1 MDNIVM
7 KRSNSTKLERI
18 ETYKPESIFVCV
30 IGQHPRELLQGLY
43 WSYCFFAE
51 RWPSHIYVHSVN
63 PTINKKEVRDF
74 FDNNIKLFWQHIQR
88 IPIQFGEELEYIKPK
103 LTICFD
109 RENSDS
115 FYQEMLSH
123 LNDNL
128 YNISSSEKKLLSI
141 NKSDAEFHIPMINQ
155 LNAATA
161 IIKNKCSSFVRLGQK
176 TVEGKANE
184 IDVYVDRYSID
195 FAYVNLANHYDNYA
209 RDFDYLMARCARNHD
224 NISAV
229 EVKPASSKK
238 QPSKSLATIKST
250 LDFIDRYEFSCEDS
264 KTVFGELMPE
274 RLRPS
279 ELLVEAIEESTFN
292 SKQSTSQQ
300 ARNHHNAAEIPQ
312 IILDLVSKSGTA
324 NKPAYQ
330 LLINDKAVLLS
341 LKNTAYLCAWLASP
355 NTHYITF
362 NKQLGIEKVYQ
373 LYCLVTEQPEKA
385 FNNTYRNVLN
395 EQGCNAQINDIVAY
409 FRQSEANKLST
420 IVGRTVAT
428 KLKAM
433 PHSTTYN
440 FLDDP
445 ELGGYLGGRTENNDK
460 NEIKSSLL
468 SQGITEQQI
477 EWLIPKSIDN
487 KNKVKDYFQHQEI
500 HTKTKVANTDL
511 GRFLKDQGATFTLY
525 ENILASKD
533 KNTTDCNKSSNP
545 KQPKLFVCALP
556 SCNASILI
564 E

>member
-1 MDNIVM
+1 M
-7 KRSNSTKLERI
+7 KRSNSTKLKRI
-18 ETYKPESIFVCV
+18 ESYQPESIFVCV

-74 FDNNIKLFWQHIQR
+74 FDKNIKLFWQHIQR
-88 IPIQFGEELEYIKPK
+88 IPFQFGEKLEYTKPK
-103 LTICFD
+103 LTICFS
-109 RENSDS
+109 RQNPDS
-115 FYQEMLSH
+115 FYQEMLNH
-123 LNDNL
+123 LNENL
-128 YNISSSEKKLLSI
+128 YNISSKEKKLLSI
-141 NKSDAEFHIPMINQ
+141 NKSDPEFHMPMINQ
-155 LNAATA
+155 RHAATA
-161 IIKNKCSSFVRLGQK
+161 IIKNKCSSFVRLGQNSI
-176 TVEGKANE
+176 EGKANE
-184 IDVYVDRYSID
+184 IDIYVDCYSID
-195 FAYVNLANHYDNYA
+195 FAYVNLANHYDSYA
-209 RDFDYLMARCARNHD
+209 RDFDYLMARCARKHD

-238 QPSKSLATIKST
+238 QPSKSLVTSKST
-250 LDFIDRYEFSCEDS
+250 LDFIDKYEFSCEDS
-264 KTVFGELMPE
+264 KTIFGEMMPE
-274 RLRPS
+274 RLRPNGVLP
-279 ELLVEAIEESTFN
+279 EGIEEPDLNNEHRS
-292 SKQSTSQQ
+292 SQQ
-300 ARNHHNAAEIPQ
+300 GSNHHNAAEIPQ
-312 IILDLVSKSGTA
+312 IVLDLVSKSGTA
-324 NKPAYQ
+324 NKPGYQ

-341 LKNTAYLCAWLASP
+341 LKNTTYLCAWLASP
-355 NTHYITF
+355 NTHYITV

-373 LYCLVTEQPEKA
+373 LYCLVTEQPEKS
-385 FNNTYRNVLN
+385 FNDSDKSVLN
-395 EQGCNAQINDIVAY
+395 ELADNAQINDIVAY

-420 IVGRTVAT
+420 VVGRTVAT

-433 PHSTTYN
+433 PHSKTYN

-477 EWLIPKSIDN
+477 EWLIPKSIDD
-487 KNKVKDYFQHQEI
+487 KNKVKDYFQCQEI
-500 HTKTKVANTDL
+500 TTKAKVANTDL

-556 SCNASILI
+556 SSNASILI